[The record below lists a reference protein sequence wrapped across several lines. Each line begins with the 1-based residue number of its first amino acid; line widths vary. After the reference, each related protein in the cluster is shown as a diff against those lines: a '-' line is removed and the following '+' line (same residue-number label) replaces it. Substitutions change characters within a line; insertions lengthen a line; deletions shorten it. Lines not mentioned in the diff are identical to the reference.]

1 MSSSPKIQIID
12 NFLDGVS
19 FNKIQ
24 TLMLCNGTVSWFYN
38 PFVNSEK
45 DPEHYFQFTHTF
57 YADACPQSNHW
68 TELHPVFKKLK
79 IFSLIRVNANLLT
92 KSAEIVE
99 HGYHVDFNPPH
110 SIFKTSIFY
119 INTNNG
125 YTKFEDGTKVESV
138 ANRMVVFDGNLKHTG
153 TTCTDSNVRVVVNF
167 NYYQR

>member
-1 MSSSPKIQIID
+1 MSEIQVID
-12 NFLDGVS
+12 NFLGTVE

-24 TLMLCNGTVSWFYN
+24 TLMLRNGSVSWSYN

-57 YADACPQSNHW
+57 YADALPQSKHW
-68 TELHPVFKKLK
+68 TELYDVLKKLK
-79 IFSLIRVNANLLT
+79 IFSLIRIKANLLT

-99 HGYHVDFNPPH
+99 HGYHVDFEPPH
-110 SIFKTSIFY
+110 SIFKTAVFY